1 MVIILAFSTAPSIK
15 KMDRYGNHIL
25 TGDTQETNVLLQ
37 QLLQDNEMEVPL
49 DKLKLPKM
57 MPPFKLRVIL
67 NIADK
72 IEAGEIDDELTV
84 NKDLLIVKG
93 LKRYYALK
101 RLQIEKVRVRIGVSK
116 STGAD
121 DLFTI
126 SKK

>member
-1 MVIILAFSTAPSIK
+1 
-15 KMDRYGNHIL
+15 MDQYGNHIIS
-25 TGDTQETNVLLQ
+25 GDTQETNVLLQ
-37 QLLQDNEMEVPL
+37 HLFPDNEMEVPL

-72 IEAGEIDDELTV
+72 IELGEIDEELTV
-84 NKDLLIVKG
+84 NKDLLIIKG

-101 RLQIEKVRVRIGVSK
+101 RLQKEKVRVRIGVSE

>member
-1 MVIILAFSTAPSIK
+1 
-15 KMDRYGNHIL
+15 MDQYGNHII

-37 QLLQDNEMEVPL
+37 QLLQDKEMEVPL

-57 MPPFKLRVIL
+57 MPSFKLREIL

-72 IEAGEIDDELTV
+72 IETGEIDDQLTV
-84 NKDLLIVKG
+84 NKDLMIVKG

-101 RLQIEKVRVRIGVSK
+101 RLERQSVRVSIGASN
-116 STGAD
+116 SIGAD

-126 SKK
+126 RKK

>member
-1 MVIILAFSTAPSIK
+1 
-15 KMDRYGNHIL
+15 MDQYGNHIL

-57 MPPFKLRVIL
+57 MPLFKLRVIL

-72 IEAGEIDDELTV
+72 MEAGEINEELTV

-101 RLQIEKVRVRIGVSK
+101 RLQREKVRVRVGVSK
-116 STGAD
+116 STFAD

>member
-1 MVIILAFSTAPSIK
+1 
-15 KMDRYGNHIL
+15 MDQYGNHIL

-57 MPPFKLRVIL
+57 MPLFKLRVIL

-72 IEAGEIDDELTV
+72 MEAGEINEELTV

-101 RLQIEKVRVRIGVSK
+101 RLQREKVRVRIYASN
-116 STGAD
+116 SIGAD

-126 SKK
+126 RKK

>member
-1 MVIILAFSTAPSIK
+1 
-15 KMDRYGNHIL
+15 MDQYGNHIL

-57 MPPFKLRVIL
+57 MPLFKLRVIL

-72 IEAGEIDDELTV
+72 MEAGEINEELTV

-101 RLQIEKVRVRIGVSK
+101 RLQREKVRVRIYASN
-116 STGAD
+116 SIGAD

-126 SKK
+126 IKK

>member
-1 MVIILAFSTAPSIK
+1 MI
-15 KMDRYGNHIL
+15 
-25 TGDTQETNVLLQ
+25 
-37 QLLQDNEMEVPL
+37 
-49 DKLKLPKM
+49 
-57 MPPFKLRVIL
+57 LRVIL

-72 IEAGEIDDELTV
+72 IEAGEINDELTV

-101 RLQIEKVRVRIGVSK
+101 RLQREQVRVRIGVSK

-126 SKK
+126 RKK

>member
-1 MVIILAFSTAPSIK
+1 
-15 KMDRYGNHIL
+15 MDQYGNHII

-37 QLLQDNEMEVPL
+37 QLFPNNEMEVPL

-57 MPPFKLRVIL
+57 MQPFKLRVIL

-72 IEAGEIDDELTV
+72 IEAGEINDELTV

-101 RLQIEKVRVRIGVSK
+101 RLQREKVRVRIGVSK
-116 STGAD
+116 STGAN

>member
-1 MVIILAFSTAPSIK
+1 ME
-15 KMDRYGNHIL
+15 RYGNHII

-57 MPPFKLRVIL
+57 MPLFKLRVIL

-72 IEAGEIDDELTV
+72 MEAGEINEELTV

-101 RLQIEKVRVRIGVSK
+101 RLQREKVRVRIGVSK

>member
-1 MVIILAFSTAPSIK
+1 
-15 KMDRYGNHIL
+15 
-25 TGDTQETNVLLQ
+25 
-37 QLLQDNEMEVPL
+37 
-49 DKLKLPKM
+49 
-57 MPPFKLRVIL
+57 VIL

-101 RLQIEKVRVRIGVSK
+101 RLQREKVRVRIGVSK

>member
-1 MVIILAFSTAPSIK
+1 
-15 KMDRYGNHIL
+15 MDQYGNHII

-57 MPPFKLRVIL
+57 MPSFKLREIL

-72 IEAGEIDDELTV
+72 IETGEIDDQLTV
-84 NKDLLIVKG
+84 NKDLMIVKG

-101 RLQIEKVRVRIGVSK
+101 RLQREKVRVRIGVSK

>member
-1 MVIILAFSTAPSIK
+1 
-15 KMDRYGNHIL
+15 MDQYGNHIL

-57 MPPFKLRVIL
+57 MPLFKLRVIL

-72 IEAGEIDDELTV
+72 MEAGEINEELTV

-101 RLQIEKVRVRIGVSK
+101 RLQREKVRVRIGVSK
-116 STGAD
+116 STGAN

>member
-1 MVIILAFSTAPSIK
+1 
-15 KMDRYGNHIL
+15 MDQYGNHII
-25 TGDTQETNVLLQ
+25 TGHTQETNVLLH

-57 MPPFKLRVIL
+57 MPSFKLREIL

-72 IEAGEIDDELTV
+72 IETGEIDDQLTV
-84 NKDLLIVKG
+84 NKDLMIVKG

-101 RLQIEKVRVRIGVSK
+101 RLERQSVRVIIGVSN
-116 STGAD
+116 SIGAD

-126 SKK
+126 RKK

>member
-1 MVIILAFSTAPSIK
+1 MDQYGDHII
-15 KMDRYGNHIL
+15 
-25 TGDTQETNVLLQ
+25 TGDTQETNVLLHH
-37 QLLQDNEMEVPL
+37 LLQDNEMYVPL

-72 IEAGEIDDELTV
+72 IEAGEIDDQLIV
-84 NKDLLIVKG
+84 NKDLMIVKG

-101 RLQIEKVRVRIGVSK
+101 RLQREQVRVRIGVSK

>member
-1 MVIILAFSTAPSIK
+1 
-15 KMDRYGNHIL
+15 MDQYGNHII

-37 QLLQDNEMEVPL
+37 QLLQDKEMEVPL

-57 MPPFKLRVIL
+57 ILPLKLRVIL

-72 IEAGEIDDELTV
+72 IVAGEIDEELTV

-101 RLQIEKVRVRIGVSK
+101 RLQREQVRVRIGVSK

>member
-1 MVIILAFSTAPSIK
+1 
-15 KMDRYGNHIL
+15 MDQYDNHIL

-37 QLLQDNEMEVPL
+37 QLLQDNEMIVPL

-67 NIADK
+67 NMADK
-72 IEAGEIDDELTV
+72 MEAGEINEELTV

-101 RLQIEKVRVRIGVSK
+101 RLQREKVRVRVGVSK
-116 STGAD
+116 STVAD

>member
-1 MVIILAFSTAPSIK
+1 
-15 KMDRYGNHIL
+15 MDQYGNHIL

-57 MPPFKLRVIL
+57 MPLFKLRVIL

-72 IEAGEIDDELTV
+72 MEAGEINEELTV

-101 RLQIEKVRVRIGVSK
+101 RLQREKVRVRIGVSK

-121 DLFTI
+121 GLFTI